1 VNERLFIF
9 APMRTR
15 DIQKEAT
22 IREKA
27 LEMIVKEGFDGFSMQ
42 KLAREANVSPAT
54 LYIYFVNKED
64 MLRQLYNEVQR
75 TFTRVALDGFDPN
88 VPFAEGLWIQWKNR
102 LCFVEDYPHHFQFME
117 QFRNSPLISHSSI
130 EPLSDFKDSMKAF
143 LKNAMDRGEMQ
154 RMDPELFWSI
164 AYGSLYTLIK
174 FHLNE
179 KQLLGRPYKLT
190 EEKLAEAY
198 RMVLKALTPESAQRI

>member
-1 VNERLFIF
+1 
-9 APMRTR
+9 MRTR
-15 DIQKEAT
+15 NIQKEAT

-88 VPFAEGLWIQWKNR
+88 VPFAETFAR
-102 LCFVEDYPHHFQFME
+102 AP
-117 QFRNSPLISHSSI
+117 S
-130 EPLSDFKDSMKAF
+130 
-143 LKNAMDRGEMQ
+143 
-154 RMDPELFWSI
+154 
-164 AYGSLYTLIK
+164 
-174 FHLNE
+174 
-179 KQLLGRPYKLT
+179 
-190 EEKLAEAY
+190 
-198 RMVLKALTPESAQRI
+198 